1 MNPTTNSWLVRMPF
15 LNVSHIREL
24 MAQGT
29 PIYGLPQRKN
39 YSPDDFQYIPER
51 KETENERFPS
61 ISDILNGHTNLNVP
75 NVNNVDDQD
84 AGFYVGLSG
93 DSLAFTL
100 VYVSVFTLTL
110 LYVGVRLARR
120 WRKKQRIV
128 QHATLSNISID
139 ESSSIQPSS
148 SLPPCGHPQCARA
161 VRSTNFLPYTWLPA
175 VQPVHNTAVCRGRC
189 EACRQLQQPPPSYTK
204 LFLDDQPPAYADS
217 IVIKNESV
225 VNLEHSA
232 ESASEND
239 NEIVYLEASNSDFS
253 FNSSSNT
260 DDPPVIS
267 NENEII
273 VEFNEFL
280 GHEDEDLRNED
291 EETPLTNLEEK
302 P

>member
-1 MNPTTNSWLVRMPF
+1 MNPTTNSWIVRMPF
-15 LNVSHIREL
+15 FNVSHIREL

-29 PIYGLPQRKN
+29 PIYGLPHRKD
-39 YSPDDFQYIPER
+39 YSPDDYHQYIPER
-51 KETENERFPS
+51 KESDEERFPS
-61 ISDILNGHTNLNVP
+61 ISDILNGRTNLNVP
-75 NVNNVDDQD
+75 NVNNVDNDEQD

-128 QHATLSNISID
+128 QHATLSNISTD
-139 ESSSIQPSS
+139 ESLSSSQP

-161 VRSTNFLPYTWLPA
+161 IRSTTLLPYTWLPA

-189 EACRQLQQPPPSYTK
+189 DACRALQQPPPSYTK

-217 IVIKNESV
+217 IVIKSESI

-232 ESASEND
+232 ESASEN
-239 NEIVYLEASNSDFS
+239 EKEASKSESS
-253 FNSSSNT
+253 FNISSDT
-260 DDPPVIS
+260 DEPNVIS
-267 NENEII
+267 NENENEII

-280 GHEDEDLRNED
+280 ELGEDED
-291 EETPLTNLEEK
+291 EETPLTELKNK